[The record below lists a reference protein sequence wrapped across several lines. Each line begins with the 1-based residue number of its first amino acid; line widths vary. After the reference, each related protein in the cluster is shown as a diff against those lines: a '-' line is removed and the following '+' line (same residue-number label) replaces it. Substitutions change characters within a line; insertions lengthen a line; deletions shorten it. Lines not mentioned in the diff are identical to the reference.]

1 MQKKRKPGKEEDN
14 TMLELIAKLSDGYNK
29 TKQELAEM
37 TSRCSIL
44 ENQNRVLKSKVLG
57 FLFVNKSEAFLQL
70 RSVNTYLTALIID
83 LIMS

>member
-57 FLFVNKSEAFLQL
+57 FFVNKSEALLQL

>member
-57 FLFVNKSEAFLQL
+57 FFLLKAKLFFTIK
-70 RSVNTYLTALIID
+70 IG
-83 LIMS
+83 

>member
-44 ENQNRVLKSKVLG
+44 ENQNRVLKSKVL
-57 FLFVNKSEAFLQL
+57 FVVFCLK
-70 RSVNTYLTALIID
+70 RSFSTIKIGK
-83 LIMS
+83 

>member
-44 ENQNRVLKSKVLG
+44 ENQNRVLKSKVLS
-57 FLFVNKSEAFLQL
+57 FLFVNKSEALLQL

-83 LIMS
+83 